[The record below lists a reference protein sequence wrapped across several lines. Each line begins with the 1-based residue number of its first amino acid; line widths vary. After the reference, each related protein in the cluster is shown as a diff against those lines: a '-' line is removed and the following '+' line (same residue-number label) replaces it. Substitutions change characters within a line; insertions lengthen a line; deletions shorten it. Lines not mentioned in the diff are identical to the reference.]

1 MSLAF
6 DISISKDKTPN
17 TNFHIEITEN
27 YEGDK
32 WHVVTYEVID
42 EELHTSP
49 EHYETLGLETI
60 QEIFNYLRKLQG
72 EIWEI

>member
-1 MSLAF
+1 MSLTF
-6 DISISKDKTPN
+6 DISISEDKKPN

-32 WHVVTYEVID
+32 WHVVAYETQKVGKVF
-42 EELHTSP
+42 

-72 EIWEI
+72 EI

>member
-1 MSLAF
+1 MSLTF
-6 DISISKDKTPN
+6 DISISEDKKPN

-32 WHVVTYEVID
+32 WHVVAYETQKVGKVF
-42 EELHTSP
+42 

-60 QEIFNYLRKLQG
+60 QEIFNYLIKLQG

>member
-1 MSLAF
+1 MSLTF
-6 DISISKDKTPN
+6 DISISEDKKPN

-32 WHVVTYEVID
+32 WHVVAYETQKVGKVF
-42 EELHTSP
+42 